1 MCTLTKGRGRTWNG
15 EGEGDA
21 HLAGHTALTAPGRLL
36 ASSLF
41 RWYQLGPLG
50 NAHVTLV
57 VQHFGYA
64 CQLLFLLLFLS
75 EVGYKTGLN
84 SQYCPRLPLGAQTVC
99 GSAPVCALL
108 PCLELAACSRGTGLI
123 LVGNHSTARST
134 AAVGSE
140 VTSPSFCW

>member
-1 MCTLTKGRGRTWNG
+1 MCTLTKGRGCTWNG

-84 SQYCPRLPLGAQTVC
+84 SQYCPSLPHAGTRSPDCVWLCSCVR
-99 GSAPVCALL
+99 
-108 PCLELAACSRGTGLI
+108 LAAVPGIGSLLQR
-123 LVGNHSTARST
+123 NWAHSS
-134 AAVGSE
+134 GKS
-140 VTSPSFCW
+140 